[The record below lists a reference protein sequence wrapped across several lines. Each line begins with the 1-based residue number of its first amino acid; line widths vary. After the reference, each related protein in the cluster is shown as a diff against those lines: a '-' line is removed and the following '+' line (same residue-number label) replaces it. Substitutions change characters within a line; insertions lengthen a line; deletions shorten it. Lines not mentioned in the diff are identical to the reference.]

1 MTLKTEPTH
10 TPTTAIVLGTYN
22 RLGQLQ
28 NCLNSFLGKL
38 SHPTRVV
45 VIDAGSTDGAREYLK
60 SLSGVELIF
69 ESERIGQAK
78 SYNNAF
84 RKLDTD
90 FIAWI
95 SDDNIVLPE
104 VLDEAIETL
113 ARVRRLGALALK
125 VKDVSG
131 PFVKA
136 AYIGGISSK
145 GVLNVNQGLV
155 RRSVFEEVGYF
166 SEDLIDYG
174 IDPDLTAKI
183 LGAGYTVAYTKKICI
198 LHDRQWSL
206 NSSSDEYARKMERM
220 RASLDVY
227 ERRHVALDQT
237 PPHWSQPLKRLLP
250 PYNLLDRVR
259 RFLPRRTASAD
270 PTAAAGAPEMSYRET
285 LFEKGL
291 GALPLAGEAFKRVR
305 RDWRNIKY
313 TRFISIL
320 DPLIHW
326 GQPFH
331 LEQDLGLAR
340 AGRRSRAAKEDAP
353 Q

>member
-1 MTLKTEPTH
+1 MTEALHTK
-10 TPTTAIVLGTYN
+10 TPTTAIVLGTFN

-38 SHPTRVV
+38 RHPTRAVI
-45 VIDAGSTDGAREYLK
+45 IDAGSTDGTRDYLK

-90 FIAWI
+90 YIAWI

-104 VLDEAIETL
+104 VLDQAIDTL
-113 ARVRRLGALALK
+113 TRVPRLGALGLK
-125 VKDVSG
+125 VKDISG

-145 GVLNVNQGLV
+145 GVLNINQGLV
-155 RRSVFEEVGYF
+155 RRSVFEAVGYF

-183 LGAGYTVAYTKKICI
+183 LGAGHSVAYTRKICI

-220 RASLDVY
+220 RASRDVY
-227 ERRHVALDQT
+227 ERRHAMLDET
-237 PPHWSQPLKRLLP
+237 RPHWSQPLKRLLP
-250 PYNLLDRVR
+250 PYNIRDRVR
-259 RFLPRRTASAD
+259 RLLPRKTASAGA
-270 PTAAAGAPEMSYRET
+270 TAAAGAPEMSYRET

-291 GALPLAGEAFKRVR
+291 GALPLAGEAFKRIR

-313 TRFISIL
+313 TRFISIF
-320 DPLIHW
+320 DPLSHW

-331 LEQDLGLAR
+331 LEQDLGLERTAR
-340 AGRRSRAAKEDAP
+340 PGRTARENAP
-353 Q
+353 R